1 MRNTYLFS
9 RGGSLISQTKEIAKD
24 ASGFVCPNASCR
36 KIFTIPLEAT
46 NVQVSKE
53 PYKACPFCLTKITG
67 DPEIISNIPPK
78 EEIPAAP
85 IEANNKKEEDAAS
98 SPGCSKHFGFLSE
111 RAANVPIPDECLT
124 CSDVVQ
130 CMRKKTKD

>member
-1 MRNTYLFS
+1 MFS
-9 RGGSLISQTKEIAKD
+9 RGGLFISQTKEIAKD
-24 ASGFVCPNASCR
+24 ASGYVCPNTSCH
-36 KIFTIPLEAT
+36 KIFIHPIEAT
-46 NVQVSKE
+46 NVQISAE

-67 DPEIISNIPPK
+67 DPEIISNFSSKEKMPPAPAVEGISQK
-78 EEIPAAP
+78 EEVAL
-85 IEANNKKEEDAAS
+85 
-98 SPGCSKHFGFLSE
+98 SPGCKKHFGFLSE